1 MKAIFQILG
10 LWVLAF
16 IGFFPIVY
24 TNAAITKFH
33 VVTKIEM
40 RYAITNVETMVHNEF
55 NEEKEVFFNMFIPK
69 EAFVSNFSMV
79 IKDKT
84 YVAKVDTKENANEI
98 FENSVTTS
106 GVVHSFNDAK
116 FKNGKLVSL
125 TLKIFTTLK
134 YIDILSLNT
143 NFLFLLIV

>member
-1 MKAIFQILG
+1 MTALCQLLG

-69 EAFVSNFSMV
+69 EAFVSNFTMHL
-79 IKDKT
+79 DDRT
-84 YVAKVDTKENANEI
+84 YVAKVDVKENAANTYNESKTNAGLVQA
-98 FENSVTTS
+98 ESKS
-106 GVVHSFNDAK
+106 E
-116 FKNGKLVSL
+116 FKEEKLVSYV
-125 TLKIFTTLK
+125 LKRDF
-134 YIDILSLNT
+134 
-143 NFLFLLIV
+143 